1 MTDPLDSVV
10 RIKDLLGDA
19 GRRLGLPAAVET
31 GAIWSRW
38 TEIVGPAVAA
48 HAEPSSLKAGVLR
61 VRADSPAWT
70 TEIGYLKDEIKAAVN
85 RVVGL
90 ELVEEVRLWTGPG
103 AIGGTQPGRAG
114 RGTAPMTGSG
124 PVPDGD
130 VHDPNAAVARARA
143 AWARHHQQGARHHQQ
158 GA

>member
-10 RIKDLLGDA
+10 RIKDLLGGA

-48 HAEPSSLKAGVLR
+48 HAEPSSLKGGVLR
-61 VRADSPAWT
+61 VRADSPAWA
-70 TEIGYLKDEIKAAVN
+70 TEIGYLKDEIKTSVN
-85 RVVGL
+85 RLVGL

-103 AIGGTQPGRAG
+103 AIRGPRPAGDEGETPRADG
-114 RGTAPMTGSG
+114 SAPLS
-124 PVPDGD
+124 DGD
-130 VHDPNAAVARARA
+130 VQDPNVAVERARE
-143 AWARHHQQGARHHQQ
+143 AWARRHDSR
-158 GA
+158 A

>member
-10 RIKDLLGDA
+10 RIKDLLGDT

-48 HAEPSSLKAGVLR
+48 HAEPSSLKSGVLR
-61 VRADSPAWT
+61 VRADSPAWA

-85 RVVGL
+85 RLVGL

-103 AIGGTQPGRAG
+103 AIRGQRPAG
-114 RGTAPMTGSG
+114 ASDMTAPASGSA
-124 PVPDGD
+124 PAPDCG
-130 VHDPNAAVARARA
+130 VQDPNVAVERARE
-143 AWARHHQQGARHHQQ
+143 AWARRRDSGS
-158 GA
+158 

>member
-48 HAEPSSLKAGVLR
+48 HAEPSSLKGGVLR
-61 VRADSPAWT
+61 VRADSPAWA

-85 RVVGL
+85 RLVGL
-90 ELVEEVRLWTGPG
+90 ELVEEVRMWTGPG
-103 AIGGTQPGRAG
+103 AITGTQP
-114 RGTAPMTGSG
+114 TGSG
-124 PVPDGD
+124 VASASGSAPVPEGG
-130 VHDPNAAVARARA
+130 VQDPNAAVERARA
-143 AWARHHQQGARHHQQ
+143 AWAKRHYPGA
-158 GA
+158 

>member
-10 RIKDLLGDA
+10 RIKDLLGDT

-48 HAEPSSLKAGVLR
+48 HAEPSSLKSGVLR
-61 VRADSPAWT
+61 VRADSPAWA

-85 RVVGL
+85 RLVGL

-103 AIGGTQPGRAG
+103 AIRGPRPAG
-114 RGTAPMTGSG
+114 AGDSTAPASGSA
-124 PVPDGD
+124 PVPDGG
-130 VHDPNAAVARARA
+130 VQDPNVAVERARE
-143 AWARHHQQGARHHQQ
+143 AWARRRHSGA
-158 GA
+158 